1 MLAALKGN
9 GIDATALGNPITGTL
24 VATSGSTAGNALD
37 QSLDTLNAKL
47 ASSGVTLAQLTTTLL
62 QNRPAATPSGTP
74 SVALEV
80 ALQPKAATC
89 DAFRAGGGEL
99 MLMAAGEDGTWA
111 SATHVRTH
119 TLPAVGTVGAT
130 WKLGAVKLLTDTVY
144 GPTAQSISESG
155 NTITSVDAVNKLT
168 TRNAIVNFT
177 GPVTRPETLYINAVA
192 GNTRPGYGWRRPDVG
207 VSTRDGAIV
216 NVSEFVTLSLR
227 GTGMTAVVLP
237 GTTPLGS
244 SFVVSVA
251 KP

>member
-130 WKLGAVKLLTDTVY
+130 WKLSQAISSNLLDLWLGATAVATFTAEAGVDVAGAVR
-144 GPTAQSISESG
+144 A
-155 NTITSVDAVNKLT
+155 T
-168 TRNAIVNFT
+168 TGIV
-177 GPVTRPETLYINAVA
+177 PVA
-192 GNTRPGYGWRRPDVG
+192 GAGVGMHYAASVGYLTWQFRPVVGGIWADVADDVTLNPDGSRAGPWPGRREDRPG
-207 VSTRDGAIV
+207 
-216 NVSEFVTLSLR
+216 
-227 GTGMTAVVLP
+227 
-237 GTTPLGS
+237 
-244 SFVVSVA
+244 
-251 KP
+251 